1 MSADIK
7 FYIGVQSEYDAL
19 GSTEIDPNGIYF
31 LSDTT
36 SIMKNN
42 IKYSCGD
49 IKIATGSA
57 AGIIKPSG
65 DFDIT
70 SDGTLSIYKAMSVN
84 SFSNNSG
91 TLEIGSRLTSSNFS
105 WNLNKQP
112 SKLTI
117 TAGSQSFEIN
127 KTQSGTAAIT
137 FAAPLTATTA
147 FTLTATDA
155 RKATSTKQTT
165 IYFLNGKYYGV
176 SNITDTSRMDA
187 AFVKGLTRNLV
198 SGRTGSWNVTA
209 NAGQY
214 IYFAIPAS
222 FGTPAFYVGGFEG
235 GFNKVKTFDFTN
247 ASGYTASY
255 NIYRSTNAG
264 LGATTVE
271 VK

>member
-1 MSADIK
+1 MSADIR
-7 FYIGVQSEYDAL
+7 FYTGVQSEYDAL
-19 GSTEIDPNGIYF
+19 GSTKIDPNGIYF

-91 TLEIGSRLTSSNFS
+91 TLEIGSRLPSSNFS

-127 KTQSGTAAIT
+127 KTQSGT
-137 FAAPLTATTA
+137 
-147 FTLTATDA
+147 
-155 RKATSTKQTT
+155 
-165 IYFLNGKYYGV
+165 G
-176 SNITDTSRMDA
+176 
-187 AFVKGLTRNLV
+187 
-198 SGRTGSWNVTA
+198 
-209 NAGQY
+209 
-214 IYFAIPAS
+214 
-222 FGTPAFYVGGFEG
+222 
-235 GFNKVKTFDFTN
+235 
-247 ASGYTASY
+247 
-255 NIYRSTNAG
+255 
-264 LGATTVE
+264 
-271 VK
+271 